1 MQAITDH
8 QHDPSSLMPTMSR
21 PQKKKEKPGNPVLTA
36 IGNWLD
42 SLPSSILESESLSSF
57 RGDLDQDGGAAHI
70 RQQLLDRAP
79 KRWVV
84 YEPMILLPSGSF
96 TSAPWLILLSILS
109 PSQKD
114 ALWAEILHQLSPTGK
129 GTSKLTHLAVN
140 EGIPLQISS
149 QREGPSQ
156 QQENILRSPSGLKL
170 LFGSFG
176 PSNPASPPS
185 QTDFD
190 AALWVSTKQNGIVQ
204 TWAPLHTM
212 FSRGNVKEKARL
224 LNTPAFK
231 LGCREE
237 KFAVDLYAGIGYF
250 AFSYARLGMR
260 VLCWEL
266 NPWSVE
272 GLRRGAELNGWEVK
286 VVNPSKKEGQSN
298 NEELLAR
305 EAFAEKAQ
313 IVVFLESNAYAA
325 ARIRRLRE
333 KCGLDIVHVNCGF
346 LPTSAPVW
354 KDAWDMVRD
363 NESEGGWLHF
373 HENVGEADI
382 EKRRMEVQG
391 LVGRWGEEGVG
402 KRKRGVVEHV
412 EKVKT
417 FAPGVWHCVFDVR
430 VTDE

>member
-1 MQAITDH
+1 
-8 QHDPSSLMPTMSR
+8 MSR
-21 PQKKKEKPGNPVLTA
+21 PQKKKEKPGNPVLSA

-42 SLPSSILESESLSSF
+42 SLPSSILESVYLSYL
-57 RGDLDQDGGAAHI
+57 RGDLDHEGGAAYI

-84 YEPMILLPSGSF
+84 YEPMVLLPSGSF
-96 TSAPWLILLSILS
+96 TSAPWPALLSILS

-114 ALWAEILHQLSPTGK
+114 ALWAEILHQLSPTTK
-129 GTSKLTHLAVN
+129 GASKPTHLAVN

-149 QREGPSQ
+149 QREGVSH
-156 QQENILRSPSGLKL
+156 QQENILRSPSGLKP

-176 PSNPASPPS
+176 PCNPPSPPS

-190 AALWVSTKQNGIVQ
+190 AALWVSTKQNGIIQ
-204 TWAPLHTM
+204 TWAPLHIM

-231 LGCREE
+231 PSCGKE

-250 AFSYARLGMR
+250 AFSYARLGLR

-272 GLRRGAELNGWEVK
+272 GLRRGAELNGWEVR
-286 VVNPSKKEGQSN
+286 VIDPSKEERQSN
-298 NEELLAR
+298 DEELLAR
-305 EAFAEKAQ
+305 EVLAEEKAQ
-313 IVVFLESNAYAA
+313 ILVFLESNVHAA

-346 LPTSAPVW
+346 LPTSALVW

-363 NESEGGWLHF
+363 NESEGGWLHL
-373 HENVGEADI
+373 HENVGESDI
-382 EKRRMEVQG
+382 ETRRMEVQG
-391 LVGRWGEEGVG
+391 LVSRWGEEGIE
-402 KRKRGVVEHV
+402 KRRRGAVEHV